1 MNHTNRRV
9 LVIGGGIGGL
19 AAAVAFGRRGIPV
32 DLVELKGDNT
42 VTGIGIIQPTNALRA
57 LDALGLAQACLDG
70 GFAYYRYDYT
80 DASGKVLNSSEGP
93 RAAPHLPPFN
103 GIRRGLLQEILFDAA
118 QGSGASIRMGTTVA
132 DWDPQDDGVRV
143 RFSDG
148 RHATYD
154 LVVAADGIYS
164 PCRKALFGAL
174 GQPRATG
181 QSVWRVPLP
190 RPADMDAGVMMLGP
204 RCKAGFIPLSQD
216 LMYLLLVT
224 EEDPA
229 AHLPA
234 EALHH
239 LLLERLQ
246 PFGGLLDRVRGSI
259 APDTEIVYR
268 PLEVVLLPAPWH
280 SGRVV
285 LIGDA
290 AHASTPHLGQ
300 GAAMAIEDAVVL
312 AELAAE
318 GLPGDRIGPAFIAR
332 RHARAAFIQSSSI
345 NIGEYEMGR
354 LPDLDLFGLLREV
367 RARVVDPI

>member
-1 MNHTNRRV
+1 MNLKKLRV
-9 LVIGGGIGGL
+9 LVVGGGIGGL
-19 AAAVAFGRRGIPV
+19 AAAVAFGRHDIPV
-32 DLVELKGDNT
+32 DLVELKDDNS

-57 LDALGLAQACLDG
+57 LDTMGLAQACLDG
-70 GFAYYRYDYT
+70 GFAYHRYDYT
-80 DASGKVLNSSEGP
+80 NASGQVLNASEGP

-103 GIRRGLLQEILFDAA
+103 GIRRGLLQQILVDAA
-118 QGSGASIRMGTTVA
+118 HRSGADIRMGTTVTG
-132 DWDPQDDGVRV
+132 WDLRDDAVGV

-148 RHATYD
+148 RQATYD

-164 PCRKALFGAL
+164 PTRQALFGSL

-190 RPADMDAGVMMLGP
+190 RPADMDAGMMMLGP
-204 RCKAGFIPLSQD
+204 RCKAGFIPLSPD

-224 EEDPA
+224 EEDPTVHVA
-229 AHLPA
+229 A
-234 EALHH
+234 EALHG

-246 PFGGLLDRVRGSI
+246 PFGGLLDRVRDSI
-259 APDTEIVYR
+259 TPDTEIVYR
-268 PLEVVLLPAPWH
+268 PLEVVQLPAPWH
-280 SGRVV
+280 RGRVV

-312 AELAAE
+312 AELAGQ
-318 GLPGDRIGPAFIAR
+318 GLAGDRIGPAFIER

-345 NIGEYEMGR
+345 NIGEHEMGR
-354 LPDLDLFGLLREV
+354 LPDLNLFELLRNV
-367 RARVVDPI
+367 RARVVEPI